1 MAIDYAENLV
11 QLLAVL
17 SALLICLFQ
26 YIRQKENIWIYATAI
41 YLSSLLSCYYWTAYL
56 IIMDDWPTI
65 SNLFSYSGWNLSYII
80 LLMLVLY
87 TKSREEKRYF
97 HPFMLLPIPLNLWQ
111 LSLYLPYGGAVNS
124 IYQVTIL
131 TLVACFSVQSFCWY
145 FKNRKAGAARP
156 YVASAALLYV
166 AAEFGMWTSSCFYQP
181 IADLYYPCSF
191 IFSSAL
197 LLLVLAV
204 SKTSTLYGKAPVNHI
219 DSKYQTILICS
230 YIAATFICC
239 AGGILLGS
247 WMRTVM
253 EAGLDNPSENNIYNI
268 IPVIL
273 FVISLFMVVF
283 AIIIIFIVNV
293 SQKAVENNQ
302 LREATEVAESSNEA
316 KSEFLAH
323 MSNEIRT
330 PINTVLGM
338 NEMILKTSRDA
349 ADTMTQEDEKT
360 RRDFDDINERAGNI
374 EKAGNTLLSMINDIL
389 DYSRIEEGK
398 LEIVNSAYR
407 LRSVLGDVI
416 KINGLRAEDKGLSF
430 QVDVDE
436 DLPDRLYGD
445 EFRVRQIFNGLLSNA
460 VKYTDKGTIKLT
472 VSGRKAEHAHPGDT
486 ITLNITVA
494 DTGIGIK
501 QEDIEKLFSKFGKID
516 IQNDSSI
523 EGAGLGLPFTKKL
536 LDLMGGTID
545 VSSVYREGSVFT
557 VTLPQ
562 KIISAEPVGKISVSS
577 PASRSEGRSAGS
589 SVSSSASSSESS
601 SADSLADSR
610 SGREA
615 ASMLEHRT
623 VKNADTQA
631 EEQLVAADEQRAQNE
646 ERHAAADGESSQVL
660 TPAQPAAASVED
672 TGYTDSFSMDSDGTA
687 KKSRISLL
695 VPVIIIL
702 LLMVGMVIYTSRAIQ
717 RVSVANI
724 QEVGEDKIAG
734 VAAELENYL
743 EMTKSVLWVT
753 ADTVDHMSK
762 SGASSDEILDYITEE
777 TEKQEKQFDKNYT
790 GIYGYVN
797 GDYLDG
803 AGWTPPDGY
812 DPTERDWYKSAL
824 KAEGETTIVSPYV
837 DAQTN
842 GVIISISRMLS
853 NGKDVLS
860 LDVTMNHIQDIVADL
875 NIKDKGYGY
884 ILNQDG
890 MIIAHPDESK
900 KGTFIT
906 DTLEG
911 SSFLNTIQSTL
922 NGSFQIRTDEKDY
935 TVFVHE
941 IMEQWYVVIVVGNR
955 ELYSEVW
962 RQLAVNV
969 LICIVIFVLIAFFY
983 FLGHRNEQAYS
994 RRIEEMRAEEQ
1005 RQIFES
1011 KALKLEKDAAD
1022 QANQAKSNFLAEM
1035 SHEIRTPINAVLG
1048 MNEMIIREIGQAKE
1062 APPQSPEEIQ
1072 QEFSNIYTYARDIE
1086 GAGNSLLSIINDI
1099 LDLSK
1104 IEAGRMELVEGNYK
1118 LSTVLNDL
1126 SNMIFFK
1133 AKEKGLSFVIDVD
1146 ETLPD
1151 VLYGDEV
1158 RVRQI
1163 FTNILNNAVKYTEHG
1178 SVCLTVSGDMHGSA
1192 EPGQTIRLKASVKD
1206 TGIGIREED
1215 IDKLFT
1221 KFQRLDLKENSTV
1234 EGTGLGLAI
1243 THTLLSMMGGSISVE
1258 SEYGKGSVFT
1268 VIIPQRIVSADQ
1280 VGDLQ
1285 TRLQTDLQKEKTYK
1299 ESFHA
1304 PDARIL
1310 VVDDTLLN
1318 LTVVTGLLK
1327 HTKLQI
1333 DTASNGARAIE
1344 LTNTTAYDLILL
1356 DQRMPKMDGIETLH
1370 RIRAQKDNPNHSIP
1384 VICLTADA
1392 VIGARERYMAE
1403 GFSDYLTK
1411 PIAGRALEQMLLTY
1425 LPEEKVESGS
1435 EPGESAAGGSETDG
1449 SETGGQFAQLRSAG
1463 IDPDTGLGY
1472 CQDDDE
1478 LYKSVL
1484 HDYAEGFDEKVTQIR
1499 QFYDSGDW
1507 DDYCILVHAVK
1518 SSSRMIGAAA
1528 LADIALRLEKAT
1540 DGKQRQNDT
1549 VDDNGRLNDTVDDEL
1564 RQSISTD
1571 HLDMLRLYQATVT
1584 AIKEYLGIGEKAGV
1598 SGGSD
1603 TSDASGAFGTS
1614 GSSSGDDEILEF
1626 MPEDNE

>member
-56 IIMDDWPTI
+56 IIMDDEPTI

-97 HPFMLLPIPLNLWQ
+97 HPLMLLPIPLNLWQ

-204 SKTSTLYGKAPVNHI
+204 NKTSTLYGKAPVNHI

-253 EAGLDNPSENNIYNI
+253 EAGLDNPTENNIYNI

-273 FVISLFMVVF
+273 FIISLFMVVF

-302 LREATEVAESSNEA
+302 LREATKVAESSNEA

-398 LEIVNSAYR
+398 LEIVSAAYR

-416 KINGLRAEDKGLSF
+416 RINGLRAEDKGLSF

-460 VKYTDKGTIKLT
+460 VKYTDKGAIKLT

-486 ITLNITVA
+486 IVLNITVA

-577 PASRSEGRSAGS
+577 SDGSSADSSADSSAGS
-589 SVSSSASSSESS
+589 SVRSSDDSP
-601 SADSLADSR
+601 DGSLADSR
-610 SGREA
+610 SGHET
-615 ASMLEHRT
+615 ASMLEHHAAKT
-623 VKNADTQA
+623 PDVPA
-631 EEQLVAADEQRAQNE
+631 EEQPASAEEQQ
-646 ERHAAADGESSQVL
+646 D
-660 TPAQPAAASVED
+660 
-672 TGYTDSFSMDSDGTA
+672 TA
-687 KKSRISLL
+687 KKSRVSLL
-695 VPVIIIL
+695 IPVIIIF
-702 LLMVGMVIYTSRAIQ
+702 LLMVGMVTYTSRAIQ

-777 TEKQEKQFDKNYT
+777 TEKQEKQFDENYT

-884 ILNQDG
+884 IINQDG

-900 KGTFIT
+900 KGTLIT

-911 SSFLNTIQSTL
+911 SSFFNTVQTTL
-922 NGSFQIRTDEKDY
+922 NGSFQIRSDEKDY

-962 RQLAVNV
+962 SQLAVNV
-969 LICIVIFVLIAFFY
+969 LICTVIFVLIAFFY
-983 FLGHRNEQAYS
+983 FLGHKNEQAYS

-1005 RQIFES
+1005 RQMFES

-1062 APPQSPEEIQ
+1062 APQQSQEEIQ

-1133 AKEKGLSFVIDVD
+1133 AREKGLSFVIDVD

-1285 TRLQTDLQKEKTYK
+1285 ARLQTDLQKEKTYK

-1344 LTNTTAYDLILL
+1344 LTNTTSYDLILM

-1435 EPGESAAGGSETDG
+1435 EPGESAAGGSAAGG
-1449 SETGGQFAQLRSAG
+1449 SEAGGQFAQLKSAG

-1484 HDYAEGFDEKVTQIR
+1484 HDYAEGFDEKATQIR

-1528 LADIALRLEKAT
+1528 IADIALRLEKAT

-1549 VDDNGRLNDTVDDEL
+1549 VDVGRLNDTVNDDDRLNNTMDEQL

-1571 HLDMLRLYQATVT
+1571 HLDMLKLYETTVS
-1584 AIKEYLGIGEKAGV
+1584 AIKKYLGIGEKAGV

>member
-26 YIRQKENIWIYATAI
+26 YIRQKETIGIYATAI

-56 IIMDDWPTI
+56 IIMDDEPTI

-97 HPFMLLPIPLNLWQ
+97 HPLMLLPIPLNLWQ

-197 LLLVLAV
+197 LLLVLAIN
-204 SKTSTLYGKAPVNHI
+204 KTSTLYGKAPVNHI

-293 SQKAVENNQ
+293 SQKAMENNQ
-302 LREATEVAESSNEA
+302 LREATKVAESSNEA

-416 KINGLRAEDKGLSF
+416 RINGLRAEDKGLSF
-430 QVDVDE
+430 QADVDE

-577 PASRSEGRSAGS
+577 
-589 SVSSSASSSESS
+589 
-601 SADSLADSR
+601 
-610 SGREA
+610 
-615 ASMLEHRT
+615 
-623 VKNADTQA
+623 NADTQA
-631 EEQLVAADEQRAQNE
+631 EERY
-646 ERHAAADGESSQVL
+646 AAADGGSSQVL
-660 TPAQPAAASVED
+660 KPAQPAAASVED
-672 TGYTDSFSMDSDGTA
+672 TGYTGSFSMDPDDTA
-687 KKSRISLL
+687 KNSKVSLL
-695 VPVIIIL
+695 IPVIIIL

-762 SGASSDEILDYITEE
+762 SGTSSDEILDYITEE
-777 TEKQEKQFDKNYT
+777 TEKQEKQFDENYT

-803 AGWTPPDGY
+803 AGWTPPEGY

-969 LICIVIFVLIAFFY
+969 LICTVIFVLIAFFY

-1005 RQIFES
+1005 RQMFES

-1133 AKEKGLSFVIDVD
+1133 AREKGLNFVIDVD

-1163 FTNILNNAVKYTEHG
+1163 LTNILNNAVKYTEHG

-1285 TRLQTDLQKEKTYK
+1285 ARLQTDLQKEKTYK

-1333 DTASNGARAIE
+1333 DTASNGAMAIE

-1425 LPEEKVESGS
+1425 LPEEKVESVKIEKRNDEAGAAAAEVS
-1435 EPGESAAGGSETDG
+1435 AGTGATAAEVYAGDSAAGDSAAGRSAA
-1449 SETGGQFAQLRSAG
+1449 GGQFAQLKSAG

-1472 CQDDDE
+1472 CQDDDV

-1528 LADIALRLEKAT
+1528 LADVALRLEKAT

-1549 VDDNGRLNDTVDDEL
+1549 VDDDGRLNNTMDDDGRLNNTMDEQL

-1571 HLDMLRLYQATVT
+1571 HLDMLKLYESTVT

-1603 TSDASGAFGTS
+1603 AFGASDASGTTG
-1614 GSSSGDDEILEF
+1614 SSGDDEILEF